1 MDILLVKVIEH
12 HAAIFMIVTD
22 IYIFTL
28 EKLTENTASNFAK
41 VACDNII
48 EVEGCMPVSVK
59 NVLMVEKAAGA
70 MAAPMLL
77 ASLTPK
83 STIFPIVQPLM

>member
-41 VACDNII
+41 VACDDII
-48 EVEGCMPVSVK
+48 EVGGGHACVGE